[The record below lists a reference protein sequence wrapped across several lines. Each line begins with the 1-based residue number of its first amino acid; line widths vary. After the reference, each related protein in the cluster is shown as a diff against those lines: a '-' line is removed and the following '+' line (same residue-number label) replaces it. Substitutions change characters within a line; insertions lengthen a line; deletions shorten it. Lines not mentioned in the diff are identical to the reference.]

1 MVTAELQLATLRQ
14 WLTTCQTENIHTA
27 LHIETL
33 TRSLVSCTVTMV
45 DIRMKMISCLTW
57 MGMREMPSGFTVTN
71 HLSVYA
77 AHSQVLQC
85 CKVLF
90 SSATHIAASNL
101 KETIPNYY
109 ESKLLS
115 KLIKRTIMFVVCIGY
130 WSNCN
135 HSYCSSNF
143 CGGHEGDCSI
153 DIGVCCAG
161 DGRAGPGHHSHQVSR
176 PETLKYSDSGDTNGE
191 LPASDTTDVDP
202 GSEIL
207 FRNNWKHQVKMGN
220 GVLW

>member
-27 LHIETL
+27 LHIETSA
-33 TRSLVSCTVTMV
+33 RSLVSCTVTMV

-57 MGMREMPSGFTVTN
+57 MGMREMPSGFMVTN

-135 HSYCSSNF
+135 QSYCSSNF

-153 DIGVCCAG
+153 DIGVCRWWQNRTRSPLSSGLQARNLEILWWHQWWAPSFWHNWC
-161 DGRAGPGHHSHQVSR
+161 GPGIRNFVS
-176 PETLKYSDSGDTNGE
+176 
-191 LPASDTTDVDP
+191 
-202 GSEIL
+202 
-207 FRNNWKHQVKMGN
+207 Q
-220 GVLW
+220 